1 MTNFDLLVKRV
12 LTPFK
17 FKLLK
22 KSLKK
27 KRKIKL
33 LDVGC
38 GAKASEIAKFSLNLL
53 TYDGVDNQVWQG
65 DQSSYED
72 IDSLYDIDVEKQN
85 IDVIP
90 DDHYDVIIVSHLIEH
105 IQNGEELIE
114 RLCSKLCVNG
124 VIYIETPSPK
134 TLNLPSAIGF
144 ANFYDDPTHIRMY
157 FDHAIINVLMKQD
170 MEIIGYGIR
179 RDILRIT
186 ILSPIMLL
194 LNFIYF
200 LPIKRK
206 LNAKGL
212 WDALGVAQYWCAR
225 RVK

>member
-114 RLCSKLCVNG
+114 RLCSKSCLNG
-124 VIYIETPSPK
+124 LIYI
-134 TLNLPSAIGF
+134 
-144 ANFYDDPTHIRMY
+144 
-157 FDHAIINVLMKQD
+157 D